1 MTGGEMEASWGGG
14 PREYEGGE
22 EQDEDG
28 LTDGDEAIVRCF
40 GGNKDPNLL
49 EVLVGEGDGV
59 T

>member
-1 MTGGEMEASWGGG
+1 MARAEASGGGG

-22 EQDEDG
+22 ELDEDG
-28 LTDGDEAIVRCF
+28 WTDGDEAIVRCF
-40 GGNKDPNLL
+40 RGNKDFNLL